1 MSALGLLALGFGLA
15 VAATPVLVSTEGAV
29 HPGDEVPLELAGVE
43 GGAPELTAT
52 SGSLAGRPQPLGDDR
67 WRVRFRAPVAS
78 GEARLLL
85 ASSGAPVGLSVPV
98 EPWPAPGV
106 SLPRTQPMT
115 VGSARGA
122 RFPLAEITDAMR
134 LVGPEGETSRE
145 ADALIW
151 RPGPDPFPRAVP
163 LLLLDPAD
171 PGLPAATVVLLS
183 ARPRLPVR
191 TEAGTRVTVQ
201 IGRRSYGPIV
211 ADADGVAQASA
222 EVRPGETT
230 ATLLLEDAAG
240 NVQRSSLNLGGAPRP
255 ALAALAEVLLP
266 GQERAPRVHLY
277 AVEASGQ
284 PWTGPPPTCVTSLGA
299 RARVASVS
307 PGRWTATV
315 PRQPDDGAFAVRV
328 DCTLG
333 GVALA
338 TVRIPPAPPRPA
350 SLDLR
355 ISPAEIPAD
364 VPRAS
369 VRVALLGAEGDRLPA
384 SGIMLEAELGR
395 LEEVEPGPGAL
406 RAVYAGD
413 AAVAAGADTLVAR
426 WSPPTG
432 AGTVRAVQL
441 SGERV
446 AGADHARVHARALD
460 AMGRPLAGVP
470 MQIRLGPTTVEVE
483 TDIQGWATAAVPA
496 RGPVVVPEA
505 WAAGVTRRLTLPTG
519 VVVGPV
525 PGRADLEARVRV
537 PIRTGQV
544 RRVFLSTDPGTLV
557 LTGVERARVVV
568 RLEDQDGNP
577 VADPSLRLVA
587 SEGVV
592 TRPRRRADG
601 TYEALWAPPPGM
613 TYGRIRIAAE
623 SGDGSFAA
631 TSTDLDVVPREA
643 RRAPGFAVGWLAGP
657 RGVSSPFLRVSGDLR
672 LPVAGGRVYG
682 RAWVGLYGEQAST
695 TDVTGLDVAVD
706 LALVPIGIG
715 AATRQERGRLAGWI
729 GASFVLAPYRLEAQV
744 GDAVPA
750 RGLGWANPGFEIGTG
765 GGWRLRGG
773 ELTADVGYLF
783 LSTTPDGIG
792 WRGPVGG
799 FMSTLGYRLLF

>member
-1 MSALGLLALGFGLA
+1 MTAPGLLALGLGLA
-15 VAATPVLVSTEGAV
+15 AAAAPVLVATEGAV
-29 HPGDEVPLELAGVE
+29 HPGDEVALELAGV
-43 GGAPELTAT
+43 GDGSPELQAT
-52 SGSLAGRPQPLGDDR
+52 SGAVLGAPVPLGDGR
-67 WRVRFRAPVAS
+67 WRVRYRAPSAP

-85 ASSGAPVGLSVPV
+85 NSGAAPIGLSLPV
-98 EPWPAPGV
+98 APWPPPAVTLPATRSHLVGAAGGV
-106 SLPRTQPMT
+106 HVPLS
-115 VGSARGA
+115 GA
-122 RFPLAEITDAMR
+122 IDGLE
-134 LVGPEGETSRE
+134 LVGPEGETARG
-145 ADALIW
+145 ADELIW
-151 RPGPDPFPRAVP
+151 QPGPDPFPRAVP
-163 LLLLDPAD
+163 LLLHDPRQS
-171 PGLPAATVVLLS
+171 GVPAATVVLLR
-183 ARPRLPVR
+183 ARPRLPVQ
-191 TEAGTRVTVQ
+191 TEPGTKVTVQ
-201 IGRRSYGPIV
+201 VGRRSYGPVV
-211 ADADGVAQASA
+211 AGADGVAQATA

-255 ALAALAEVLLP
+255 ALAALAESRLP
-266 GQERAPRVHLY
+266 GQERAPRVHLL
-277 AVEASGQ
+277 AVSPAGT
-284 PWTGPPPTCVTSLGA
+284 PWTGTPPICVTSLGA
-299 RARVASVS
+299 RATVVSVA

-315 PRQPDDGAFAVRV
+315 PKQPDDAAFAVRL
-328 DCTLG
+328 DCTVE
-333 GVALA
+333 GVAVA
-338 TVRIPPAPPRPA
+338 TVRVAPPPPRPD

-355 ISPAEIPAD
+355 LSPPELSAEL
-364 VPRAS
+364 PRGA

-384 SGIMLEAELGR
+384 NGIELEAELGA
-395 LEEVEPGPGAL
+395 LDEIEPGPGAL

-413 AAVAAGADTLVAR
+413 AAVAAGGDTLTAR
-426 WSPPTG
+426 WSPP
-432 AGTVRAVQL
+432 AGTGPVRALTL
-441 SGERV
+441 SGERTR
-446 AGADHARVHARALD
+446 GADHARVHARALD
-460 AMGRPLAGVP
+460 AEGRSLAGV
-470 MQIRLGPTTVEVE
+470 RVGLWVGGAEVEVV
-483 TDIQGWATAAVPA
+483 TDATGWATAAVPVPA
-496 RGPVVVPEA
+496 GVAVPEA
-505 WAAGVTRRLTLPTG
+505 RSGGVVRRLTLPDAATI
-519 VVVGPV
+519 GPL
-525 PGRADLEARVRV
+525 PGQADLTAQLRI

-544 RRVFLSTDPGTLV
+544 RQVFLSTDPGTLV

-568 RLEDQDGNP
+568 RLEDQEGNP
-577 VADPSLRLVA
+577 VADPSLGLVA

-613 TYGRIRIAAE
+613 TLGRVRITAE

-631 TSTDLDVVPREA
+631 TSTDLDIVPREA

-682 RAWVGLYGEQAST
+682 RAWVGLYGEQAAT

-706 LALVPIGIG
+706 LTLLPVGLG
-715 AATRQERGRLAGWI
+715 AATRQERGRIASWF

-750 RGLGWANPGFEIGTG
+750 RGIAWANPGFEVGTG

-773 ELTADVGYLF
+773 ELTADLGYLF

>member
-1 MSALGLLALGFGLA
+1 MSAPGLLALGLGLA
-15 VAATPVLVSTEGAV
+15 AAATPVLVSTEGAV
-29 HPGDEVPLELAGVE
+29 HPGDEVPLELAGVRD
-43 GGAPELTAT
+43 GPPDLSAA
-52 SGSLAGRPQPLGDDR
+52 SGSMAGRPQPLGDGR
-67 WRVRFRAPVAS
+67 WRVRFRAPTAP

-85 ASSGAPVGLSVPV
+85 ATTGAPVGLGVPI
-98 EPWPAPGV
+98 EPWPAPAV
-106 SLPRTQPMT
+106 SLPKTRPLT
-115 VGSARGA
+115 VGAASGA
-122 RFPLAEITDAMR
+122 RVPLSGATDAMR
-134 LVGPEGETSRE
+134 LVGPEGETTRE
-145 ADALIW
+145 ADALVW

-163 LLLLDPAD
+163 LLLHDPSD
-171 PGLPAATVVLLS
+171 PGLPASTVVLLR

-191 TEAGTRVTVQ
+191 TEPGTRVTVQ
-201 IGRRSYGPIV
+201 IGRRTYGPVV
-211 ADADGVAQASA
+211 AGADGVAQASA

-255 ALAALAEVLLP
+255 ALAALAEARLP
-266 GQERAPRVHLY
+266 GQERAPRVHLH
-277 AVEASGQ
+277 AVEPSGR
-284 PWTGPPPTCVTSLGA
+284 PWTGAPPACVTSLGA
-299 RARVASVS
+299 RARVVSVS

-315 PRQPDDGAFAVRV
+315 PRQPDDEAFAVRV
-328 DCTLG
+328 DCTVG

-338 TVRIPPAPPRPA
+338 TVRIPAPPPRPA

-355 ISPAEIPAD
+355 LSPGELPAD
-364 VPRAS
+364 VPRAA

-384 SGIMLEAELGR
+384 AGIELEAELGT
-395 LEEVEPGPGAL
+395 LEEVEPGPGVL

-426 WSPPTG
+426 WSPP
-432 AGTVRAVQL
+432 AGTGPVRALLV
-441 SGERV
+441 SGERD
-446 AGADHARVHARALD
+446 AGADHATVHARALD
-460 AMGRPLAGVP
+460 AVGRPLAGVP
-470 MQIRLGPTTVEVE
+470 VAIQLGEAQVLVE
-483 TDIQGWATAAVPA
+483 TDAQGWATAAVPA
-496 RGPVVVPEA
+496 SGPVVVPEA
-505 WAAGVTRRLTLPTG
+505 RASGVVRRLTLPADTL
-519 VVVGPV
+519 VGPE

-557 LTGVERARVVV
+557 LTGVERARVIV

-592 TRPRRRADG
+592 TRPRRRTDG

-613 TYGRIRIAAE
+613 SYGRVRIAAE

-643 RRAPGFAVGWLAGP
+643 RRAPGFAMGWLAGP

-672 LPVAGGRVYG
+672 LPVGGGRVYG
-682 RAWVGLYGEQAST
+682 RAWVGLYGEQAAT

-715 AATRQERGRLAGWI
+715 AATRQERGRLAGWF

-750 RGLGWANPGFEIGTG
+750 RGLGWANPGFELGTG

-773 ELTADVGYLF
+773 ELTVDLGYLF

-799 FMSTLGYRLLF
+799 FVSTLGYRLLF